1 MDQVHVLLVAANRL
15 DLTADELAP
24 LVDDLSDNFSARI
37 IGTEIRGY
45 GVTWWEVLLAY
56 IGLKAAD
63 TTIDSVT
70 QSLIDSVKSFV
81 QRKRS
86 AEPDRR
92 PRPFSFT
99 IYDEDGNFVKR
110 LEIDSDGEVA
120 VLNEPSPEENRHK
133 PPPEAV

>member
-1 MDQVHVLLVAANRL
+1 MDRVHVLLVAANRL
-15 DLTADELAP
+15 DLTPDELAP
-24 LVDDLSDNFSARI
+24 LVEDLSDDFSARVT
-37 IGTEIRGY
+37 GKEIRGY

-63 TTIDSVT
+63 TTISSVT
-70 QSLIDSVKSFV
+70 QSLIDSVKTFV
-81 QRKRS
+81 QRKRN
-86 AEPDRR
+86 AEPDKN

-110 LEIDSDGEVA
+110 LEIKSDGEVEL
-120 VLNEPSPEENRHK
+120 LNEPSREEDHHK